1 MHRGPH
7 PWYTIPSSK
16 FLSAVMFQTKREYSF
31 LFVCALLVVSSG
43 FHFAHAAN
51 DDNVEVDAHAAN
63 DENVEVDVSDHYKL
77 IDVALKTSKV
87 IMKKFGKM
95 ESEDELRRQ
104 SAEFHVKTQKAL
116 TETVAELENEYPD
129 LRADLR
135 HTIRKRLKILYSKIS
150 LFEKEKYRIL
160 EEREMD
166 YNIIGDKCDDLQY
179 HLKAVEGNAIA
190 YQKIV
195 KEKANQL
202 KLNEKAH
209 ARKEKLMRTEL
220 SNSQSMTA
228 KMKDELLRLEKQFKS
243 NERKLEEEKL
253 IKDRVANTNT
263 ELSKENE
270 ALKKKADDRAKELEQ
285 TRRLNLEEKQK
296 NEELKKQFDEHTK
309 KLQRQKQRNE
319 ELERRAAYLERRR
332 MIDIQT
338 TERNTKL
345 YFEYLRKK
353 EPEKMEEEPPKSDVE
368 DLTSSSYTE
377 PDLFG
382 DSIKDN
388 QRETWWKSFY
398 SGIDLANVL
407 SKILGPSL
415 LGCVIAGGTMI
426 AVIFNIVYQGAVGDW
441 FRENASCSAFIAKFS
456 VCGSLVT
463 FLFGAAK
470 LTADPMR
477 AVHKGV
483 KAAISTITGMPMG
496 YKILIGVGL
505 VLTCVL
511 SIVCYF
517 FRWRILRCICGYERR
532 ISLNRFAHRPRRRH
546 RNFGSAKMK
555 DEVLRLEKQFKSNER
570 KLEREKLIKAKMKDE
585 LLRLEKQFKS
595 NERKLEEGE

>member
-296 NEELKKQFDEHTK
+296 NEELKQQFDENTK
-309 KLQRQKQRNE
+309 KLQRQKQRKD

-353 EPEKMEEEPPKSDVE
+353 
-368 DLTSSSYTE
+368 
-377 PDLFG
+377 
-382 DSIKDN
+382 
-388 QRETWWKSFY
+388 
-398 SGIDLANVL
+398 
-407 SKILGPSL
+407 
-415 LGCVIAGGTMI
+415 
-426 AVIFNIVYQGAVGDW
+426 AVGDW
-441 FRENASCSAFIAKFS
+441 FRENASCSALIGKFS
-456 VCGSLVT
+456 VCGSLIT

-483 KAAISTITGMPMG
+483 KAAISTISGMPMC

-505 VLTCVL
+505 VLICVL

-546 RNFGSAKMK
+546 RNFGS
-555 DEVLRLEKQFKSNER
+555 DYSVSSYTSR
-570 KLEREKLIKAKMKDE
+570 
-585 LLRLEKQFKS
+585 
-595 NERKLEEGE
+595 

>member
-51 DDNVEVDAHAAN
+51 DANVKADAHAAN

-166 YNIIGDKCDDLQY
+166 YK
-179 HLKAVEGNAIA
+179 
-190 YQKIV
+190 
-195 KEKANQL
+195 
-202 KLNEKAH
+202 
-209 ARKEKLMRTEL
+209 
-220 SNSQSMTA
+220 
-228 KMKDELLRLEKQFKS
+228 
-243 NERKLEEEKL
+243 
-253 IKDRVANTNT
+253 
-263 ELSKENE
+263 
-270 ALKKKADDRAKELEQ
+270 
-285 TRRLNLEEKQK
+285 
-296 NEELKKQFDEHTK
+296 
-309 KLQRQKQRNE
+309 
-319 ELERRAAYLERRR
+319 
-332 MIDIQT
+332 
-338 TERNTKL
+338 
-345 YFEYLRKK
+345 
-353 EPEKMEEEPPKSDVE
+353 PEKMEEEPPKSDVE

-398 SGIDLANVL
+398 SGIDLANVM

-441 FRENASCSAFIAKFS
+441 FRENASCSALIGKFS
-456 VCGSLVT
+456 VCGSLIT

-483 KAAISTITGMPMG
+483 KAAISTISGMPMC

-505 VLTCVL
+505 VLICVL

-546 RNFGSAKMK
+546 RNFGS
-555 DEVLRLEKQFKSNER
+555 DYSVSSYTSR
-570 KLEREKLIKAKMKDE
+570 
-585 LLRLEKQFKS
+585 
-595 NERKLEEGE
+595 